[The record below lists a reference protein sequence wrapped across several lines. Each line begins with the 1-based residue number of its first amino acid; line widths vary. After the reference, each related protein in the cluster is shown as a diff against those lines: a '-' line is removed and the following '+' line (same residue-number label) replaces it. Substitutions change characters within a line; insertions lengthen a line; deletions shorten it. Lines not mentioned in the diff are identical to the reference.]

1 MKKKKKFPLF
11 NSATNEKSPI
21 HHPFVSSP
29 GRGKQEKEE
38 KAKKIRKKDD
48 DDWLWTYTPH
58 GSSLLSF
65 LGIGFI
71 SR

>member
-1 MKKKKKFPLF
+1 MKNLLSIIHLFLRLGEANKKKKK
-11 NSATNEKSPI
+11 
-21 HHPFVSSP
+21 
-29 GRGKQEKEE
+29 KQ
-38 KAKKIRKKDD
+38 KKIRKKDD

-65 LGIGFI
+65 LDIGFI